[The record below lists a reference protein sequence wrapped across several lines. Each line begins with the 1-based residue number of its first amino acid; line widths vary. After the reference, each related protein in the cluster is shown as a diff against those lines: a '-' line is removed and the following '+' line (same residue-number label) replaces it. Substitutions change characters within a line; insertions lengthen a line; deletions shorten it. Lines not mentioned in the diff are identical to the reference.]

1 MNLPS
6 EELVAGGGQA
16 VLGVLEGLEVT
27 DDNRAGHGDSEHV
40 SGAS

>member
-16 VLGVLEGLEVT
+16 VLRVLEGLEVT
-27 DDNRAGHGDSEHV
+27 DDNRAGHGDKLIV
-40 SGAS
+40 ST